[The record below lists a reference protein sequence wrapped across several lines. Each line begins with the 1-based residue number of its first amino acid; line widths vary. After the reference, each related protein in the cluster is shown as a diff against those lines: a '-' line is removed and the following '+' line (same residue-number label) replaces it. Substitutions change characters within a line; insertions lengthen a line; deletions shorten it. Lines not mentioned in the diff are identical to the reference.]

1 MSKLFNAAKS
11 FAGNKIVAAVI
22 SVVLI
27 LTVFTST
34 VLADVPNQYEVKI
47 VDSGETITVTTTQT
61 QPVEILNNAGIAVN
75 ANDIIDISNF
85 NEGEDGEIVISRLRS
100 VMVEFEGHIQ
110 SYEVYAST
118 VGNAIEEIGL
128 TLGDKDKINYSRD
141 AKVVD
146 GMVITIK
153 TAFYVTL
160 NADGEKVKYAI
171 TEGTVSDLLSLAGVT
186 LGADDYTKPA
196 ADKELKAGMKVKVYR
211 VEYKEETKAETIK
224 YNTKKIKDKKLLET
238 KKKVITKGENGS
250 KDVTYSVKYVNGKEE
265 SREAVSEVVTKEP
278 VTKVV
283 KVGTKRAHPSVEPN
297 GVKSMN
303 GFTLGQKISGN
314 STRYCAC
321 AACCGVCTG
330 VTASGK
336 RVYNGMED
344 PYYVACNWLPLGS
357 VIKTQGHYYTV
368 VDRGGS
374 GLSVVGRIDIYTPQG
389 HAACF
394 KYPAGACEIEIV
406 RLGW

>member
-1 MSKLFNAAKS
+1 MRKLSSAAKG
-11 FAGNKIVAAVI
+11 FAGNRIVAAVV
-22 SVVLI
+22 SVILI

-34 VLADVPNQYEVKI
+34 VLADVPDQYDVTI
-47 VDSGETITVTTTQT
+47 VDSGEAITVTTTET
-61 QPVEILNNAGIAVN
+61 EPVEILNNAGITVN

-85 NEGEDGEIVISRLRS
+85 NEGEDGKIVINRLRS

-110 SYEVYAST
+110 SYDVYSST
-118 VGNAIEEIGL
+118 VGEAIEEIGL
-128 TLGDKDKINYSRD
+128 TLKDNDKINYSRD

-160 NADGEKVKYAI
+160 KADGSKVKYAI
-171 TEGTVSDLLSLAGVT
+171 TEGTVSDLLKLAGVT

-211 VEYKEETKAETIK
+211 VEYKEETRTEKIK
-224 YNTKKIKDKKLLET
+224 YKTKKIKDKKLLET
-238 KKKVITKGENGS
+238 KKKVVTKGKNGS

-265 SREAVSEVVTKEP
+265 SKEALSEVVTKEP

-283 KVGTKRAHPSVEPN
+283 KIGTKRAHPSVEPN

-303 GFTLGQKISGN
+303 GFTLGQKISGRY
-314 STRYCAC
+314 THYCAC
-321 AACCGVCTG
+321 ATCNG
-330 VTASGK
+330 SGAGITTSG
-336 RVYNGMED
+336 RRISNGMSN
-344 PYYVACNWLPLGS
+344 PYYIACNWLPLGS

-374 GLSVVGRIDIYTPQG
+374 GLSSVGRIDIFTPEG
-389 HAACF
+389 HSAC
-394 KYPAGACEIEIV
+394 YRYGTGSCEIEIV